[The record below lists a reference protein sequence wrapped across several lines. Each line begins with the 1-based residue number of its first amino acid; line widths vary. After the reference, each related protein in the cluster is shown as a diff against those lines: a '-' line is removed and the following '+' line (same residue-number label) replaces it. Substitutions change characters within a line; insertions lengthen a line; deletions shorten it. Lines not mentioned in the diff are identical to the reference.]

1 MKEPISKKR
10 FEEQLNI
17 IWGTYER
24 NWGVSIKHTSLQ
36 KVSIDPKIVEFTDKS
51 KLLREIHKMELEAV

>member
-10 FEEQLNI
+10 FEEQVNI

-24 NWGVSIKHTSLQ
+24 SWGVSIKHTSLQ
-36 KVSIDPKIVEFTDKS
+36 KVSI
-51 KLLREIHKMELEAV
+51 